1 MRKLRPSVGTF
12 PRGFTVNTFIAA
24 FFSTSPPLRHRVAS
38 QASFFSLNSPSCHC
52 STRQNNKLTHKLR
65 MCFFLYLTHC
75 YTALSS
81 QLPHILRNCIL
92 SLNFRLEVRWHLN
105 CTERKS
111 PPATQA
117 LWHRLHLSCQELF
130 HFRNQ
135 TVGSHSRRAASGW
148 NRK

>member
-38 QASFFSLNSPSCHC
+38 QASCHC
-52 STRQNNKLTHKLR
+52 PTRQNNKLTHKLR
-65 MCFFLYLTHC
+65 MCFFLHLTHC

-105 CTERKS
+105 CTERKQPRLVHITGS
-111 PPATQA
+111 PLHPALGRLVFGVVSTKKAKSASHTSA
-117 LWHRLHLSCQELF
+117 L
-130 HFRNQ
+130 
-135 TVGSHSRRAASGW
+135 ASLAP
-148 NRK
+148 